1 MSPGQVKAPIQP
13 EPLRIEGFARFFKR
27 YISVSSVVTAS
38 LPIPIAAAKL
48 IPVYDVQQ
56 KFLGTYTSLFCFLL
70 LAFVFY
76 SRHNIARWMFG
87 RQLNLGTSRMGGFF
101 SVFPLVL
108 IAVSA
113 CLVYGYHLQLEASI
127 AEVQSSALLRGETS
141 YSASKILA
149 DTDMLEVARSTTL
162 AAMYIGMFMTAE
174 LAFIL
179 MALREYLQDL
189 LHLSEES
196 LILRTPRGN

>member
-1 MSPGQVKAPIQP
+1 MNVAQQ
-13 EPLRIEGFARFFKR
+13 ETLRIEGFAQFFKR

-56 KFLGTYTSLFCFLL
+56 RFLGTYTSLFCFLL

-76 SRHNIARWMFG
+76 SRHNLARWMFG
-87 RQLNLGTSRMGGFF
+87 RQLNLGASRIGGFF
-101 SVFPLVL
+101 SILPLLL
-108 IAVSA
+108 IIGSA
-113 CLVYGYHLQLEASI
+113 CLAFGYHSQLEVSI
-127 AEVQSSALLRGETS
+127 FEVQSSALLRGVTS

-149 DTDMLEVARSTTL
+149 ETDMLDVARSTTL
-162 AAMYIGMFMTAE
+162 AALYIGMFLTAE

-189 LHLSEES
+189 LKLSEEH
-196 LILRTPRGN
+196 LILRTF

>member
-1 MSPGQVKAPIQP
+1 MSPEKAARAAPP
-13 EPLRIEGFARFFKR
+13 EPLRIEGFAQFFKR

-48 IPVYDVQQ
+48 IPVYDCQQ

-76 SRHNIARWMFG
+76 SRHSIARWMFG
-87 RQLNLGTSRMGGFF
+87 PQLHLSKSRARGLF
-101 SVFPLVL
+101 SLLPLLL
-108 IAVSA
+108 IVGSA
-113 CLVYGYHLQLEASI
+113 CLVYEYHVQLQASI
-127 AEVQSSALLRGETS
+127 AEVRASILLRGMPS
-141 YSASKILA
+141 DSGAKILA
-149 DTDMLEVARSTTL
+149 ETDMLDVARSTTL
-162 AAMYIGMFMTAE
+162 AVLYIGMFLTAE

-189 LHLSEES
+189 LKLSEER
-196 LILRTPRGN
+196 LILRAP

>member
-1 MSPGQVKAPIQP
+1 MSPEQSKRIAQP
-13 EPLRIEGFARFFKR
+13 EPLRIEGFAQFFKR

-87 RQLNLGTSRMGGFF
+87 RHLNARASWLGGLFSLLPLLLIMG
-101 SVFPLVL
+101 
-108 IAVSA
+108 SA
-113 CLVYGYHLQLEASI
+113 CLVYAYHVQLQASI
-127 AEVQSSALLRGETS
+127 AEVQSSLLLRGMPS
-141 YSASKILA
+141 NSASKILA
-149 DTDMLEVARSTTL
+149 ETDMLEVARSTTL
-162 AAMYIGMFMTAE
+162 AAMYIGMFLTAE

-189 LHLSEES
+189 LKLSEER
-196 LILRTPRGN
+196 LILRTP

>member
-1 MSPGQVKAPIQP
+1 MNTARQ
-13 EPLRIEGFARFFKR
+13 EPMRIEGFAQFFKR

-48 IPVYDVQQ
+48 IPVYDCQQ

-87 RQLNLGTSRMGGFF
+87 RQLNAGASWIGGLF
-101 SVFPLVL
+101 SLLPLLL
-108 IAVSA
+108 IIGSA
-113 CLVYGYHLQLEASI
+113 CLVYGYHVQLEASI
-127 AEVQSSALLRGETS
+127 VDVQASALLRGLPS

-149 DTDMLEVARSTTL
+149 ETDLLGVARSTTL
-162 AAMYIGMFMTAE
+162 AAMYVGIFLTAE

-189 LHLSEES
+189 LKLSEKR
-196 LILRTPRGN
+196 LILREP

>member
-1 MSPGQVKAPIQP
+1 MNVAQP
-13 EPLRIEGFARFFKR
+13 EPLRIEGFAQFFKR

-48 IPVYDVQQ
+48 IPVYDCQQ

-87 RQLNLGTSRMGGFF
+87 PQLNLGKSPARALF
-101 SVFPLVL
+101 SLLPLIL
-108 IAVSA
+108 MIGSA
-113 CLVYGYHLQLEASI
+113 CLVYEYHVQLEASI
-127 AEVQSSALLRGETS
+127 VEVQASNLLRGMPS
-141 YSASKILA
+141 DSASKILA
-149 DTDMLEVARSTTL
+149 ETDMLDVSRSTIL
-162 AAMYIGMFMTAE
+162 AATYIGMFLAAE

-189 LHLSEES
+189 LKLSEER
-196 LILRTPRGN
+196 LIFRAP

>member
-1 MSPGQVKAPIQP
+1 MNAAQQ
-13 EPLRIEGFARFFKR
+13 EPLRIEGFAQFFKR

-56 KFLGTYTSLFCFLL
+56 KFLGTYASLFCFLL

-76 SRHNIARWMFG
+76 IRHNIARWMFG
-87 RQLNLGTSRMGGFF
+87 RQLNAASSRIGGFV
-101 SVFPLVL
+101 SVLPLIL
-108 IAVSA
+108 IIGSV
-113 CLVYGYHLQLEASI
+113 CLAFEYHSQLEASI
-127 AEVQSSALLRGETS
+127 VEVQSSALLRGVTS
-141 YSASKILA
+141 YSATKILA
-149 DTDMLEVARSTTL
+149 ETDMLDVARSTTL
-162 AAMYIGMFMTAE
+162 AALYIGMFLTAE

-189 LHLSEES
+189 LHLTEES
-196 LILRTPRGN
+196 LIFRTPRGD

>member
-1 MSPGQVKAPIQP
+1 MNVAQP
-13 EPLRIEGFARFFKR
+13 APLRIEGFAQFFKR

-87 RQLNLGTSRMGGFF
+87 RQLNAGTSWLGGFF
-101 SVFPLVL
+101 SILPLLL
-108 IAVSA
+108 IIGSA
-113 CLVYGYHLQLEASI
+113 CLVFEYHSQLEASI
-127 AEVQSSALLRGETS
+127 TEVQSSILLKGMPS
-141 YSASKILA
+141 DSASKILA
-149 DTDMLEVARSTTL
+149 ETDMLDVSRSTTL
-162 AAMYIGMFMTAE
+162 AAMYIGMFLSAE

-196 LILRTPRGN
+196 LILRASRGN

>member
-1 MSPGQVKAPIQP
+1 MNVAEQ
-13 EPLRIEGFARFFKR
+13 EPLRIEGFAQFFKR

-87 RQLNLGTSRMGGFF
+87 RQLHLGASWLSSLF
-101 SVFPLVL
+101 SLLPLIL
-108 IAVSA
+108 IIGSA
-113 CLVYGYHLQLEASI
+113 CLVYAYHVELEASI
-127 AEVQSSALLRGETS
+127 YEVQSSALLRGLPS

-149 DTDMLEVARSTTL
+149 ETDLLDVSRSTTL
-162 AAMYIGMFMTAE
+162 AAMYIGMFLTAE

-189 LHLSEES
+189 LKLSEER
-196 LILRTPRGN
+196 LILRTS

>member
-1 MSPGQVKAPIQP
+1 MSPESKRVAQP
-13 EPLRIEGFARFFKR
+13 EPLRIEGFAQFFKR

-48 IPVYDVQQ
+48 IPVYDCQQ

-87 RQLNLGTSRMGGFF
+87 RQLNSGASWLGGLF
-101 SVFPLVL
+101 SLLPLIL
-108 IAVSA
+108 IVGSA
-113 CLVYGYHLQLEASI
+113 CLVYGYHVQLEASI
-127 AEVQSSALLRGETS
+127 AEVQASELLRGMPS

-149 DTDMLEVARSTTL
+149 ETDMLDVSRATKL
-162 AAMYIGMFMTAE
+162 AAMYIGMFLAAE

-189 LHLSEES
+189 LRLTEES

>member
-1 MSPGQVKAPIQP
+1 MNVAQQ
-13 EPLRIEGFARFFKR
+13 EPLRIEGFAQFFKR

-87 RQLNLGTSRMGGFF
+87 RQLNLSASRLGGFF
-101 SVFPLVL
+101 SILPLLL
-108 IAVSA
+108 IIGSA
-113 CLVYGYHLQLEASI
+113 CLAFAYHSQLEASI
-127 AEVQSSALLRGETS
+127 FEVQSSALLRGVTS
-141 YSASKILA
+141 YSASRILA
-149 DTDMLEVARSTTL
+149 ETDMLDVARSTTL
-162 AAMYIGMFMTAE
+162 AALYIGMFLTAE

-179 MALREYLQDL
+179 MALREYLQNL
-189 LHLSEES
+189 LKLSEER
-196 LILRTPRGN
+196 LIFRTP

>member
-1 MSPGQVKAPIQP
+1 MNLAQQ
-13 EPLRIEGFARFFKR
+13 EPLRIEGFAQFFKR

-48 IPVYDVQQ
+48 IPVYDCQQ

-87 RQLNLGTSRMGGFF
+87 RQLNAGASWLGGFF
-101 SVFPLVL
+101 SVLPLLL
-108 IAVSA
+108 IIGSA
-113 CLVYGYHLQLEASI
+113 CLVFEYHSQLEASI
-127 AEVQSSALLRGETS
+127 VEVQSSLLLKGLS

-149 DTDMLEVARSTTL
+149 ETDLLDVARSTTL
-162 AAMYIGMFMTAE
+162 AAIYIGMFLTAE

-189 LHLSEES
+189 LKLSEER
-196 LILRTPRGN
+196 LILRTP